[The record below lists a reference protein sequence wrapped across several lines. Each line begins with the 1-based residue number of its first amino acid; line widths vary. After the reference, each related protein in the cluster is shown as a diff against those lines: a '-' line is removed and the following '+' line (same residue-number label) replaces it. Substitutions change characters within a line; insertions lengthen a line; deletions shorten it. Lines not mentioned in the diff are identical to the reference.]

1 MKILITG
8 ASGWLGRNSIKYFL
22 RQGLNLEDLIL
33 IGSNR
38 RQILLDNEI
47 SVKIH
52 TFQDFPRLLGDN
64 KLEGV
69 VHLAYLTRDFAK
81 NGVNEYIHQNSLISD
96 EIVKIFE
103 FKPLWFTYVSSG
115 AIYSNFENEII
126 EIDVNKNPYG
136 YLKMQDEINFQRI
149 CELNS
154 INISIGRLWGASG
167 TDFINAEK
175 YALGEF
181 VLSALNGSDI
191 KIKSSRNIFR
201 KYCDSEQFMEIC
213 IKMAQTK
220 TLTVFNSNG
229 DLIEIGE
236 LAKKVAQIV
245 NNNIQIFRPT
255 LDLNLGDDDYY
266 PRDNDYFNIAKSLHL
281 TPLTLEE
288 QIKKTC
294 AYLKS
299 LK

>member
-1 MKILITG
+1 LKILITG
-8 ASGWLGRNSIKYFL
+8 ASGWLGRNSIRYFL

-33 IGSNR
+33 IGSKQ

-47 SVKIH
+47 SIKIH
-52 TFQDFPRLLGDN
+52 TFQDFPRLLGGN

-81 NGVNEYIHQNSLISD
+81 NSLNEYINKNSLISD
-96 EIVKIFE
+96 EIIKIFE
-103 FKPLWFTYVSSG
+103 YKPLWFTYVSSG
-115 AIYSNFENEII
+115 AIYSNFENKVI
-126 EIDVNKNPYG
+126 EVDINKNPYG

-167 TDFINAEK
+167 IDFINAEK

-181 VLSALNGSDI
+181 VLNSINNRDI
-191 KIKSSRNIFR
+191 KINSSRKIFR

-220 TLTVFNSNG
+220 AITVFNSNG

-236 LAKKVAQIV
+236 LAKMIAQIV
-245 NNNIQIFRPT
+245 NKKIQIYRPT
-255 LDLNLGDDDYY
+255 IDLNLDYDDYY
-266 PRDNDYFNIAKSLHL
+266 PRDNEYFNIAKSLQL
-281 TPLTLEE
+281 TPLSLEE
-288 QIKKTC
+288 QIQKTC
-294 AYLKS
+294 TYLKS
-299 LK
+299 IK